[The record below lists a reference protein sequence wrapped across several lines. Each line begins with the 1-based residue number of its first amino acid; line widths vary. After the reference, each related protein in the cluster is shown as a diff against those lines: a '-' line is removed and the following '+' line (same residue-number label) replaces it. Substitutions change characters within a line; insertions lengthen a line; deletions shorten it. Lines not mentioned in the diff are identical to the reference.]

1 MTAQSFS
8 HAYFILL
15 VILGNIGYFTSRGNH
30 SLGRGQQLMSIS
42 TDPAMWLMAFIVL
55 SLISFVFKDNP
66 AFRIAENI
74 YVGAGSR
81 PYDRSRGKNVTGL
94 GLYPLLEQ
102 GKFSRLIPIILGL
115 TLFARYSKKYA
126 YVGRYAIAASSW
138 HGNRY
143 CSSRNCICPDSIS
156 GKEATLFAPDNFNN
170 LVIIIRVTATICF
183 FLFTTTQNKMVR
195 AYSAV
200 GKYFILVSLGL
211 TFATAVFTEVSLY
224 LGSISLL
231 LDNWLGLIK

>member
-1 MTAQSFS
+1 
-8 HAYFILL
+8 
-15 VILGNIGYFTSRGNH
+15 
-30 SLGRGQQLMSIS
+30 MSIS

-74 YVGAGSR
+74 YVGAGAGHMIAAA
-81 PYDRSRGKNVTGL
+81 YKNVTGL

-126 YVGRYAIAASSW
+126 YVGRYAIALPLGMGTGIALRGIVSAQILSQV
-138 HGNRY
+138 R
-143 CSSRNCICPDSIS
+143 
-156 GKEATLFAPDNFNN
+156 ATLLPLDNFNN
-170 LVIIIRVTATICF
+170 LVIIVGVTATICF
-183 FLFTTTQNKMVR
+183 FLFTTTQNKMVKT
-195 AYSAV
+195 YSAV